1 MELRMFLDILS
12 VIIGI
17 LGTIALSETMSFTQ
31 EKAAFSNST
40 TAFLLGVL
48 AVCMLRYVYHRID
61 MEDKR
66 GRNAAFIYSAGLA
79 FCLTAGKQL
88 QTVENFSVGNP
99 VLWVQLLVLT
109 AFFTGLIWYLFQW
122 LNERTQEKAS
132 ESITEEDGNAHI
144 PVSIAAGTKEK
155 RKKDIKF
162 FLLIW
167 LIIFI
172 CWIPVF
178 LAFYPGAFV
187 YDAQDEYVQVA
198 SRIFTTHHP
207 LTHVLLLGGFVC
219 LGNKLFASYNIGI
232 AMYTLFQMAVLSGV
246 FSYTVLYIKDKIAK
260 QKFIFVIL
268 FYGFFPV
275 IPMYAVCSAKDTLFT
290 AAFLIVMIQLLKL
303 FERSSGTETAS
314 CFLGVKKNAEKDS
327 NSGNIKFGDIILL
340 VLAATAMM
348 LLRNN
353 GVYAYICLIPIA
365 AMTGVFLFRNKKD
378 SLLTAGIMLLSLVL
392 YFGAHNLLIVATNAS
407 HSENQEILTVPIQ
420 QLTRTY
426 VYSPEVFSKE
436 DVQVLYSYIPEDIL
450 RIYDA
455 DLSDLVKA
463 NFNNEKYNK
472 DSHEFW
478 SLWGRMF
485 LKKPVT
491 YLNAWLMTSYG
502 YWYPDTI
509 INVYG
514 GHQRFTFQYGE
525 SSYFGFET
533 EQPGTRDS
541 KFPWLEEQYRK
552 LSLEIYQQNVPVIS
566 MLFSPG
572 FLFWVF
578 LGCFFFGWYQKK
590 YSYVLSMT
598 GILLLWLTVLLGPT
612 FLVRY
617 VLILWFAMPVILLPV
632 LDQ

>member
-109 AFFTGLIWYLFQW
+109 VFFTGLIWYLFQW

-132 ESITEEDGNAHI
+132 ESITKEDGNAHI

-246 FSYTVLYIKDKIAK
+246 FSYTVLYIKDKIEK
-260 QKFIFVIL
+260 QKFIFVII
-268 FYGFFPV
+268 F
-275 IPMYAVCSAKDTLFT
+275 
-290 AAFLIVMIQLLKL
+290 
-303 FERSSGTETAS
+303 
-314 CFLGVKKNAEKDS
+314 
-327 NSGNIKFGDIILL
+327 
-340 VLAATAMM
+340 
-348 LLRNN
+348 
-353 GVYAYICLIPIA
+353 
-365 AMTGVFLFRNKKD
+365 
-378 SLLTAGIMLLSLVL
+378 
-392 YFGAHNLLIVATNAS
+392 
-407 HSENQEILTVPIQ
+407 
-420 QLTRTY
+420 
-426 VYSPEVFSKE
+426 
-436 DVQVLYSYIPEDIL
+436 
-450 RIYDA
+450 
-455 DLSDLVKA
+455 
-463 NFNNEKYNK
+463 
-472 DSHEFW
+472 
-478 SLWGRMF
+478 
-485 LKKPVT
+485 
-491 YLNAWLMTSYG
+491 
-502 YWYPDTI
+502 
-509 INVYG
+509 
-514 GHQRFTFQYGE
+514 
-525 SSYFGFET
+525 
-533 EQPGTRDS
+533 
-541 KFPWLEEQYRK
+541 
-552 LSLEIYQQNVPVIS
+552 
-566 MLFSPG
+566 
-572 FLFWVF
+572 
-578 LGCFFFGWYQKK
+578 
-590 YSYVLSMT
+590 
-598 GILLLWLTVLLGPT
+598 
-612 FLVRY
+612 
-617 VLILWFAMPVILLPV
+617 
-632 LDQ
+632 

>member
-31 EKAAFSNST
+31 EKTSFSNST

-79 FCLTAGKQL
+79 FCLIAGKQL

-109 AFFTGLIWYLFQW
+109 AFFTGLIWHLFQW
-122 LNERTQEKAS
+122 LNEKTQEKAS

-232 AMYTLFQMAVLSGV
+232 AMYTFSQMVVLSGV

-260 QKFIFVIL
+260 QKIIFVIL

-290 AAFLIVMIQLLKL
+290 AAFLIVIIQLLKL
-303 FERSSGTETAS
+303 FERLPGTENAN
-314 CFLGVKKNAEKDS
+314 CFLRVKKNAEKDS
-327 NSGNIKFGDIILL
+327 NSGDIKFGDIILL
-340 VLAATAMM
+340 MLAATAMM

-392 YFGAHNLLIVATNAS
+392 YFGAHNLLIAATNAS

-541 KFPWLEEQYRK
+541 KFPWLEEQFRK

-590 YSYVLSMT
+590 YSYVLAMT

>member
-1 MELRMFLDILS
+1 M
-12 VIIGI
+12 
-17 LGTIALSETMSFTQ
+17 
-31 EKAAFSNST
+31 
-40 TAFLLGVL
+40 
-48 AVCMLRYVYHRID
+48 
-61 MEDKR
+61 
-66 GRNAAFIYSAGLA
+66 
-79 FCLTAGKQL
+79 
-88 QTVENFSVGNP
+88 
-99 VLWVQLLVLT
+99 
-109 AFFTGLIWYLFQW
+109 
-122 LNERTQEKAS
+122 
-132 ESITEEDGNAHI
+132 
-144 PVSIAAGTKEK
+144 
-155 RKKDIKF
+155 
-162 FLLIW
+162 
-167 LIIFI
+167 
-172 CWIPVF
+172 
-178 LAFYPGAFV
+178 

-303 FERSSGTETAS
+303 FERSSGKETAS

-392 YFGAHNLLIVATNAS
+392 YFGAHNLLIAATNAS

-514 GHQRFTFQYGE
+514 GHQRFTFQYEE

>member
-303 FERSSGTETAS
+303 FERSSGKETAS

-392 YFGAHNLLIVATNAS
+392 YFGAHNLLIAATNAS

-514 GHQRFTFQYGE
+514 GHQRFTFQYEE